1 MITKEI
7 CENQLDQCHLCSI
20 SEIAYQKP
28 FVGGNSIYRARTM
41 LGLRIDD
48 RIREISN
55 KSLNEVEE
63 FSNEKSYKVFPN
75 PAKEEINIHYNGKE
89 ATEGVFELYDLI
101 GNLKLSVNLK
111 GKNNPVKVSVYSF
124 ESGIYFYKITNN
136 NQILLKD
143 KLVIIK

>member
-75 PAKEEINIHYNGKE
+75 PTKEQIVVEINNNLSNNDFIEIYDIYGKLIE
-89 ATEGVFELYDLI
+89 SVSLKSNNKTFISVSNLNTGIYLYRI
-101 GNLKLSVNLK
+101 
-111 GKNNPVKVSVYSF
+111 KNNDQIVKS
-124 ESGIYFYKITNN
+124 
-136 NQILLKD
+136 D
-143 KLVIIK
+143 KLVIIR